1 MVPLPKYVFCLSFT
15 MSLCAFGLLFV
26 GPPCQ
31 FLKFTS
37 LTPVTDPSTGESEY
51 VSLKFGL
58 YNFQGFQA
66 GDSNSTS
73 AVSAY
78 TDHCQLYPDTVHVDG
93 TWKAARV
100 FNGIAIILGG
110 SILMIDVFSG
120 CLSMKRRESFML
132 GVVLYAICFLCTG
145 LSFMVLNS
153 ELCDNNSV
161 VEEINEAG
169 GIQFGDK
176 CKISQGGKATIAS
189 CVLYFTCAIA
199 TFLIHPR
206 KSEEKSTG
214 AGLEEPFFNQDGTPN
229 SSNVI

>member
-1 MVPLPKYVFCLSFT
+1 MAPLPKYVYCVSFT
-15 MSLCAFGLLFV
+15 MSLCAFALLFV

-37 LTPVTDPSTGESEY
+37 ITPGSD

-58 YNFQGFQA
+58 YNFEGFNA

-73 AVSAY
+73 TAAY
-78 TDHCQLYPDTVHVDG
+78 TDHCHLYPDTVNVDG

-110 SILMIDVFSG
+110 SILMIDIFSG

-132 GVVLYAICFLCTG
+132 GAVFYAICFLCTA
-145 LSFMVLNS
+145 LSFMVLDS
-153 ELCDNNSV
+153 ALCKNNTV
-161 VEEINEAG
+161 VEKINEAG
-169 GIQFGDK
+169 GIQFGDT
-176 CKISQGGKATIAS
+176 CTISQGGKSTIAS
-189 CVLYFTCAIA
+189 CVLYLTCAIA
-199 TFLIHPR
+199 TLLIHPR
-206 KSEEKSTG
+206 KKSGEKSSS

-229 SSNVI
+229 NSDII

>member
-1 MVPLPKYVFCLSFT
+1 MAPLPKYIFCLCFT

-37 LTPVTDPSTGESEY
+37 TPGD
-51 VSLKFGL
+51 VSLNFGL

-73 AVSAY
+73 AAAY

-110 SILMIDVFSG
+110 SILMIDIFSG
-120 CLSMKRRESFML
+120 CLSMKRGKSFML
-132 GVVLYAICFLCTG
+132 GVVIYAICCLCTG

-153 ELCDNNSV
+153 ALCKNNSV

-169 GIQFGDK
+169 GIQFGDS
-176 CKISQGGKATIAS
+176 CKISMGGKSTIAS

-199 TFLIHPR
+199 TLLIHPR
-206 KSEEKSTG
+206 KSEEKSSA
-214 AGLEEPFFNQDGTPN
+214 AGLDEPFFNQDGTPN
-229 SSNVI
+229 STAVI